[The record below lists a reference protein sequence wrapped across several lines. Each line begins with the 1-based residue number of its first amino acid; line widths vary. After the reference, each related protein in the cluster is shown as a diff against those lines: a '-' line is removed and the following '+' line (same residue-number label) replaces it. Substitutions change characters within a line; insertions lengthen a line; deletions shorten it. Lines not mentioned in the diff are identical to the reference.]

1 VGPVRAFVIRGFGQ
15 KAGVD
20 FERVHRELIRPALAD
35 AGVDGGDTTQAIV
48 QAGNIRKDMFRELIR
63 ADIVVADVS
72 VHNANVF
79 YELGIRHAVQP
90 RSTVLIYAKINEIPF
105 DIKTDRYLR
114 YDPDSPG
121 ASRAALAQ
129 VLRETL
135 ASEDAD
141 SPIYG
146 LLPELV
152 PSFLTPLI
160 DLPRSLTEDI
170 EQAQEA
176 KQAGELRLIADE
188 VKGLPFEDGALRTVA
203 PASAHAGDDIGAER
217 AWKRIRDLHPDDYHA
232 NHALA
237 DIYRRRDE
245 FIPSDQA
252 LDRALGG
259 KTLTEANRAELYAG
273 LGSNSKHRWVE
284 EWRKAE
290 KQELARV
297 ALCSRDREDAF
308 GFYRRGFAEDLNH
321 WYSGLNA
328 LALAKV
334 TLELADRNPGAWRN
348 RFDTDAEADRQ
359 LEWMTSEVEW
369 LTSAVRASINRARS
383 RSRRTGDV
391 DVWIEISAADLRFLT
406 CTKPK
411 RVTSAYQVA
420 MSPRLSSSTRRSMRE
435 QIEIYRDLGIFT
447 ANVAPT
453 LALLGE
459 PVTESAAKLRPLIF
473 SGHMIDSPGR
483 VHPRF
488 PASEETAARQRIK
501 EAVIAIK
508 TEAGKRQEQLL
519 GMAGATDG
527 GDLLFHEVCAELE
540 IEIDTEVFLP
550 VPELAYRATAMS
562 GRSGWAERYHAVLT
576 RATEN
581 AKAKGREDGVHVLA
595 RSDTLPAWLQGRAGY
610 SAWQR
615 SNRWVLH
622 HAWATTTADRV
633 TVLALWNGEPGDSPG
648 GTADMVARA
657 QEGGADVVVLE
668 TGKIFG
674 LGGPQVAQQP
684 ESEATKA
691 VNSDTAPASA
701 GQDRPADPALQSVWQ
716 AHQQWSAAAGTA
728 QKKLSGSRLTN
739 LVLLVLG
746 AVAAALA
753 VQTWLTSNETTALAA
768 FSAFLLTVAGIIQGT
783 VLTPKNTS
791 RWTSARAASE
801 ALKAEIYRYLA
812 GVKPYAGPDRAKRLL
827 DQLDTVQTRTKDLLV
842 DQQLAVVKEAK
853 PLPAVD
859 TFERYVAQRAREQ
872 ANWHK
877 EKVGEHEN
885 KARWLRILQLGATVA
900 GAALSAVAA
909 GGAFPAEHLATWTA
923 AVTTIAAAFATHIA
937 ATQHQRIAASYAAT
951 ADQLERLIGSVDPK
965 TASMDR
971 QAQFTVD
978 VERVLATQ
986 NNGWVD
992 LLSTAA
998 TTSK

>member
-15 KAGVD
+15 QAGVD
-20 FERVHRELIRPALAD
+20 FERVHQELIRPALTD
-35 AGVDGGDTTQAIV
+35 AGVDGGDTTQVIV
-48 QAGNIRKDMFRELIR
+48 QAGNIRKDMFRELVR

-90 RSTVLIYAKINEIPF
+90 RSTVLIYAKIDETPF

-114 YDPDSPG
+114 YDAGSPG

-135 ASEDAD
+135 ASEDVD

-152 PSFLTPLI
+152 PSSLTTTI
-160 DLPRSLTEDI
+160 DLPRSLVEDI
-170 EQAQEA
+170 EQAREA

-188 VKGLPFEDGALRTVA
+188 VLGLRFEGGALRTVA

-217 AWKRIRDLHPDDYHA
+217 AWKRIRDLHPDDYDA

-237 DIYRRRDE
+237 DIYRRRNA
-245 FIPSDQA
+245 FVLSDQA
-252 LDRALGG
+252 LNRALGG
-259 KTLTEANRAELYAG
+259 RTLTGTNRAELYAG
-273 LGSNSKHRWVE
+273 LGSNSKRRWVE

-290 KQELARV
+290 KPEQARV

-328 LALAKV
+328 LALARV
-334 TLELADRNPGAWRN
+334 TLELADRQPGVWRN
-348 RFDTDAEADRQ
+348 RFDTDAEAARQ
-359 LEWMTSEVEW
+359 LERMTSEVDW
-369 LTSAVRASINRARS
+369 LTSTVRASINLARS

-406 CTKPK
+406 CTKPR

-420 MSPRLSSSTRRSMRE
+420 MSPRLSPGTLRSMRE
-435 QIEIYRDLGIFT
+435 QIEIYRDLDIFT
-447 ANVAPT
+447 ANVSPT
-453 LALLGE
+453 LALLGKTT
-459 PVTESAAKLRPLIF
+459 TESTVKLRPLIF

-483 VHPRF
+483 VHARF

-501 EAVIAIK
+501 EAVSAIK
-508 TEAGKRQEQLL
+508 AEADKRQEQLL

-527 GDLLFHEVCAELE
+527 GDLLFHEVCAELG
-540 IEIDTEVFLP
+540 IDTEVFLP
-550 VPELAYRATAMS
+550 VPELTYRATAMS
-562 GRSGWAERYHAVLT
+562 GRSGWVQRYHAVLT
-576 RATEN
+576 RATET
-581 AKAKGREDGVHVLA
+581 AKAKGRGDGVHVLA
-595 RSDTLPAWLQGRAGY
+595 RTDALPAWLLGRAGY

-615 SNRWVLH
+615 SNLWVLH

-648 GTADMVARA
+648 GTANMVATA
-657 QEGGADVVVLE
+657 QAGGADVIVLE

-674 LGGPQVAQQP
+674 LGGPHVPQQP
-684 ESEATKA
+684 EPAAAEA
-691 VNSDTAPASA
+691 VNSATAAAAS
-701 GQDRPADPALQSVWQ
+701 QDRPAENADPALPKVWQ

-728 QKKLSGSRLTN
+728 QKSLSGWRLTN

-753 VQTWLTSNETTALAA
+753 VQKWLTSNETTALAA
-768 FSAFLLTVAGIIQGT
+768 FSALLLALAGTIQGIM
-783 VLTPKNTS
+783 LTSTNTS

-801 ALKAEIYRYLA
+801 ALKAETYRYLA
-812 GVKPYAGPDRAKRLL
+812 GVKPYADPDRAERLL
-827 DQLDTVQTRTKDLLV
+827 AQLDAVQTRTKDLLV
-842 DQQLAVVKEAK
+842 DQQLAVVKDGK
-853 PLPAVD
+853 PLPTAD
-859 TFERYVAQRAREQ
+859 TFERYVAQRAQEQ
-872 ANWHK
+872 ADWHK
-877 EKVGEHEN
+877 SKVGEHEK
-885 KARWLRILQLGATVA
+885 KARRLRIWQLAATVA
-900 GAALSAVAA
+900 GAALSAVA
-909 GGAFPAEHLATWTA
+909 GALPGAHLATWTA
-923 AVTTIAAAFATHIA
+923 AATTIAAAFATHIA

-951 ADQLERLIGSVDPK
+951 ADQLERLIGAVDPK
-965 TASMDR
+965 TASGDR

-978 VERVLATQ
+978 VERVLAAQ

-992 LLSTAA
+992 LLSPAA